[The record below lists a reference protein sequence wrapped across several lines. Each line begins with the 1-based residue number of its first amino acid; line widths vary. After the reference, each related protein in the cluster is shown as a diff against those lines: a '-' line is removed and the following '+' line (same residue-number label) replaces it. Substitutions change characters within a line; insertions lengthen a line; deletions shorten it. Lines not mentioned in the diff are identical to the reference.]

1 MDDSQESQDSIM
13 TVTQE
18 TRHEILYFAYGS
30 NLSTRQMR
38 QRCPFSTPVGLGF
51 LEGWRWI
58 INERGYANVVP
69 MTAAAATTTTGEGN
83 TSSNSGGSSSG
94 SGSGS
99 GSSSRGRKAAGVY
112 GLLYLLPPQ
121 DEARLDGY
129 EGVPWAYERMHCD
142 YVRWATRPSPLE
154 VEVEGEGDDGRGE
167 AAAAGGDEP
176 VRALVYVD
184 RQRVTEGT
192 PRDEYVGR
200 MEEGIRDAVWNW
212 GLDEAYADRVMRR
225 FWRNKKGG
233 GGGGGHPRGSI

>member
-1 MDDSQESQDSIM
+1 MDSQDDSQESQDSVM
-13 TVTQE
+13 TITQE
-18 TRHEILYFAYGS
+18 KRHEILYFAYGS
-30 NLSTRQMR
+30 NLSTTQMR

-69 MTAAAATTTTGEGN
+69 MTPSPGGSGGE
-83 TSSNSGGSSSG
+83 GSSS
-94 SGSGS
+94 
-99 GSSSRGRKAAGVY
+99 SSSSNKKAGVY

-142 YVRWATRPSPLE
+142 YLRWATPPPLE
-154 VEVEGEGDDGRGE
+154 GTGDGDGEGTGE
-167 AAAAGGDEP
+167 AAAADEP

-192 PRDEYVGR
+192 PREEYVGR

-225 FWRNKKGG
+225 FWRKKNQ
-233 GGGGGHPRGSI
+233 RGERI